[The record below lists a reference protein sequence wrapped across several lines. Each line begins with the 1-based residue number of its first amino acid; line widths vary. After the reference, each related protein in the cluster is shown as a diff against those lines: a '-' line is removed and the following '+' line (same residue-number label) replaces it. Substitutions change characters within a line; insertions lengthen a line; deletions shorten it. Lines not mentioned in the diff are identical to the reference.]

1 MNTQFLV
8 RKDAL
13 HTTQVVTT
21 DDAAL
26 KDGEIRLRIEHF
38 AFTSNNITYAAFGEA
53 MQYWQFFPTA
63 QEDWGVIPV
72 WGFAQVVQSSHP
84 GVAVGE
90 RTYGYWPMASHAV
103 LSPAK
108 LTEAGFFD
116 GAAHRQAL
124 HAVYNKYNRVNK
136 DPFYL
141 GEKDEGIQCLLAPLF
156 TTSYL
161 IDDFFAEE
169 SFYGAQV
176 ALLSSASSKT
186 AYACAQRMHLRGGV
200 QVVGLTSERNRA
212 FCESL
217 GCYDRVLSYEQ
228 LGNIAA
234 DTACVYVDF
243 AGHADL
249 RRAIHTR
256 FAKLA
261 YSCSIGGT
269 HLEQLG
275 NTKGLPG
282 PKATLFFAPAQIVKR
297 RGELGADVFGKN
309 IISAWQQF
317 CHTVTHSAPPWLTV
331 QQHTGVPAV
340 QTAYAQ
346 VLAGQGDA
354 RAGHILSLSI

>member
-13 HTTQVVTT
+13 HTSQMVTA
-21 DDAAL
+21 DHAPL
-26 KDGEIRLRIEHF
+26 KDGDIRLRIERF

-53 MQYWQFFPTA
+53 MQYWQFFPAA
-63 QEDWGVIPV
+63 QEGWGVIPV
-72 WGFAQVVQSSHP
+72 WGFASVVQSSHP

-90 RTYGYWPMASHAV
+90 RIYGYWPMASHAV

-108 LTEAGFFD
+108 LTEGSFFD

-141 GEKDEGIQCLLAPLF
+141 GGANEGLQCLLAPLF

-161 IDDFFAEE
+161 IDDFFAENG
-169 SFYGAQV
+169 FFGAKV

-228 LGNIAA
+228 LEQIPT

-243 AGHADL
+243 AGNADL
-249 RRAIHTR
+249 RRTIHIR
-256 FAKLA
+256 FSQLA

-269 HLEQLG
+269 HVEQLG
-275 NTKGLPG
+275 NTKDLPG

-297 RGELGADVFGKN
+297 RAELGADVFGKN
-309 IISAWQQF
+309 IITAWQQF
-317 CHTVTHSAPPWLTV
+317 CQTVTHSSPPWLQV
-331 QQHTGVPAV
+331 QEHVGVPAV

-354 RAGHILSLSI
+354 RVGHVFTLSI